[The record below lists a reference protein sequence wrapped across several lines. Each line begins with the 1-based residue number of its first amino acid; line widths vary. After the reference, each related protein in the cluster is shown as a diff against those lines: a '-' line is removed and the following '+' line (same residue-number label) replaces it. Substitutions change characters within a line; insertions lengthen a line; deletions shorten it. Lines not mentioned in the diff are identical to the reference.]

1 MADLDKQLHKKWG
14 NTAIIA
20 VFVVLAL
27 FMFGAT
33 HYGTKTLSAVR
44 AYVGAEGQWTKAQ
57 KEATSL
63 LIQYSVKEQPELYER
78 FKKELEL
85 HYSFKT
91 SRQTLI
97 SDNPDYDLAFMGF
110 QTGDIHPGDIDLLI
124 WLARF
129 QEDIS
134 YLRQAFT
141 IWKQGD
147 RHIAKLD
154 SLGNVLHQAIQEDR
168 LDNNTRNRFI
178 RDITTIDAR
187 LTELESSFSAT
198 MADGARWIR
207 TVLFWSIV
215 LPGAII
221 ILTGYIITR
230 TYFRDINSL
239 NQELT
244 ESETKFRTVLQN
256 SRDVIYQMDFESGD
270 YEYMSPAVKN
280 MLGYS
285 PDQIL
290 GRGPEFILDRIHPED
305 LKRLDREIKE
315 MKGKGVEDQ
324 FASETEF
331 RIKTIEGEYIWV
343 NNQRSLVKD
352 SNGNPIAIVGTVRDI
367 SDRKKHEVETQ
378 KSLEEKQTLLEE
390 IHHRVKNN
398 LAVVS
403 SLLEL
408 QKNEAGDEI
417 KPILQDTQSRIHS
430 IAMIHEKLYQ
440 TETLSNIDIK
450 EYIDD
455 FTDMVTNSFVSD
467 QKDITVTQEVQS
479 FSLDITKAVP
489 IGLILNELLNNAY
502 KHGFSNVKEGE
513 LRITLSKENGTGTL
527 RVADDGQS
535 LPDDFSLD
543 DQQSMGMTLIQTLTE
558 QLEGE
563 FEILPGDTWTTFQ
576 VKFSLA
582 E

>member
-1 MADLDKQLHKKWG
+1 MDGLNKQPHSQWG
-14 NTAIIA
+14 NIAIIS

-27 FMFGAT
+27 FLIATT

-57 KEATSL
+57 KEATMV
-63 LIQYSVKEQPELYER
+63 LIRYSINEQPELYNQ
-78 FKKELEL
+78 FQTELKL
-85 HYSFKT
+85 HKAFRKT
-91 SRQTLI
+91 RQTLI
-97 SDNPDYDLAFMGF
+97 SDNPDYDRAFRGF
-110 QTGDIHPGDIDLLI
+110 QTADIHSDDIDLLI
-124 WLARF
+124 WLAQF
-129 QEDIS
+129 HSDIS
-134 YLRQAFT
+134 YLQQAFD

-147 RHIAKLD
+147 RHITKLD
-154 SLGNVLHQAIQEDR
+154 SLGRLLHKTIQKEPTDHGTR
-168 LDNNTRNRFI
+168 TQLIKDIHELDHK
-178 RDITTIDAR
+178 
-187 LTELESSFSAT
+187 LTQLESAFSAT

-215 LPGAII
+215 ILGAII
-221 ILTGYIITR
+221 IATGYFITQS
-230 TYFRDINSL
+230 YFSYVNSL

-244 ESETKFRTVLQN
+244 ESENKFRSVLQN
-256 SRDVIYQMDFESGD
+256 SRDVIYQIDFDSGN

-290 GRGPEFILDRIHPED
+290 EYGTEFILDRIHPED
-305 LKRLDREIKE
+305 RKRMDQEIKE
-315 MKGKGVEDQ
+315 MEGKEVEDH
-324 FASETEF
+324 FARETEF
-331 RIKTIEGEYIWV
+331 RIKTNEENYIWV

-352 SNGNPIAIVGTVRDI
+352 SNGNPTAIVGTVRDI
-367 SDRKKHEVETQ
+367 SERKKHEVETQ

-408 QKNEAGDEI
+408 QKNEANDEV

-440 TETLSNIDIK
+440 TETLSDIDIK
-450 EYIDD
+450 EYIED
-455 FTDMVTNSFVSD
+455 FTSMVANSFGLD
-467 QKDITVTQEVQS
+467 QKAITISQEVQS
-479 FSLDITKAVP
+479 FSLDITTAVP

-502 KHGFSNVKEGE
+502 KHGFSDTQHGE
-513 LRITLSKENGTGTL
+513 LRISLTKENGTVTL
-527 RVADDGQS
+527 RVSDNGRG

-543 DQQSMGMTLIQTLTE
+543 RDQQSLGMTLIQTLTK
-558 QLEGE
+558 QLEGKFDISSNDE
-563 FEILPGDTWTTFQ
+563 WTSFQ
-576 VKFSLA
+576 VTFPIS
-582 E
+582 